1 METRR
6 ARQTGGVTLAAF
18 GAGVIGLWNL
28 LGGIAAVAEDDV
40 TERLNEVLF
49 GIDITVWGWVW
60 IVIGVIQLVTA
71 GLIYQRSVVGQAL
84 GMGWAMVSATLAVFL
99 IFVAPIWS
107 LTVVALNLAVIG
119 ALASDEFTEG

>member
-6 ARQTGGVTLAAF
+6 ARTTGAVTLAAL

-28 LGGIAAVAEDDV
+28 MSGIAAVAEDDV

-60 IVIGVIQLVTA
+60 IVIGAIQIITA
-71 GLIYQRSVVGQAL
+71 VLIYQRSVVGQAL
-84 GMGWAMVSATLAVFL
+84 GMGWAIVSASLAVFL
-99 IFVAPIWS
+99 IFVAPIWA
-107 LTVVALNLAVIG
+107 LTVVAVNLAVIW
-119 ALASDEFTEG
+119 ALSSDEFREI